1 MEIFNIKIKDE
12 YKNNF
17 FKLFLFIFLNINKYT
32 FLPVYCVLL
41 FALVILNLFKA
52 LSISPASLITA
63 LPLIIIFSLSLTIEE
78 TFHAAILIIQGRP
91 QEVNSICFNMLKLRN
106 FRIIGIGVSVYFKGS
121 LTEND
126 ILHISLAGSIMS
138 LIAGIIFII
147 AFYLIN
153 ILLYVFGYDTL
164 LFLNKIVIG
173 GFLLLPVSS
182 LIPFSISSLKSDGYK
197 ILQIKQNRH
206 LTNKVLIKA
215 ISGVIRYSISYIKQS
230 I

>member
-1 MEIFNIKIKDE
+1 VEIFNIKIKDE